1 MSPGG
6 PGGPGGPVYTTHSM
20 VDSIEMMRVLLLAL
34 FSSEKRFGHYYILQ
48 GLDETLWFH
57 SDYFDCVGI

>member
-1 MSPGG
+1 VSPGG

-34 FSSEKRFGHYYILQ
+34 FSSEKRFGHNLLIA
-48 GLDETLWFH
+48 
-57 SDYFDCVGI
+57 GIGRNAVVPLL